1 MCKATVAW
9 KKIDRD
15 LGRPLIDAQPKVTGA
30 THPPSIVCSMVTGV
44 HDMYRCTL
52 REHFEQE
59 ALCKGIVENKDATTK
74 Y

>member
-1 MCKATVAW
+1 MCKETVAW

-15 LGRPLIDAQPKVTGA
+15 LVRPLILSQKLREQRIHPQLFAQLLQV
-30 THPPSIVCSMVTGV
+30 
-44 HDMYRCTL
+44 YRWTL
-52 REHFEQE
+52 LEHFEQE